1 MDMTLPAWLLPFV
14 VGVVFLTMF
23 VLERRFPLRKARR
36 SLWPR
41 VLVNVAITG
50 LAVATAAITVRP
62 AVEHLLALSP
72 AQNFGA
78 LALVS
83 LPLAAEFAIA
93 FVLFD
98 WSFYW
103 WHRLNHRVPLLWRF
117 HNVHHVDPDLD
128 VTTAFRFHAVEIG
141 YSSAFRATQVLL
153 IGPAAWMYFMYELV
167 FQVATLF
174 HHSNVKLPVQF
185 ERAVNRVFVTPRMHG
200 VHHSRFHHETDSNYS
215 TVFSWWDRLH
225 RSLRLNVPQQTIR
238 IGVPAYW
245 QAEDNRPDNLLAMP
259 FGQQRSYWKRPN
271 GTNME
276 TRPALEIPPPVNRMQ
291 E

>member
-1 MDMTLPAWLLPFV
+1 MTLPAWLLPLV
-14 VGVVFLTMF
+14 VAVVFLTLF
-23 VLERRFPLRKARR
+23 LLERRFPLRAARR

-41 VLVNVAITG
+41 VLVNAVITG

-72 AQNFGA
+72 EQHFGA
-78 LALVS
+78 LGLAE
-83 LPLAAEFAIA
+83 LPVAVEFGIA

-117 HNVHHVDPDLD
+117 HNVHHADPDLD
-128 VTTAFRFHAVEIG
+128 VTTSFRFHAVEIG

-153 IGPAAWMYFMYELV
+153 IGPAAWMYFIYELV
-167 FQVATLF
+167 FQVATVF
-174 HHSNVKLPVQF
+174 HHSNVKLPVGV

-200 VHHSRFHHETDSNYS
+200 VHHSHFHHETDSNYA

-225 RSLRLNVPQQTIR
+225 GSLRLNVAQQAIR
-238 IGVPAYW
+238 IGVPGYS
-245 QAEDNRPDNLLAMP
+245 QPGDNRPDRLLAMP
-259 FGQQRSYWKRPN
+259 FGQQRRYWKRPD
-271 GTNME
+271 GTDME
-276 TRPALEIPPPVNRMQ
+276 TRPASETASAVNCMQ

>member
-1 MDMTLPAWLLPFV
+1 MTLPAWLLPFV

-23 VLERRFPLRKARR
+23 MLERRFPLRKARR

-72 AQNFGA
+72 EQNFGA
-78 LALVS
+78 LASVS
-83 LPLAAEFAIA
+83 LPVAAEFAIA

-153 IGPAAWMYFMYELV
+153 IGPANWMYFMYELV

-174 HHSNVKLPVQF
+174 HHSNVKLPVQI
-185 ERAVNRVFVTPRMHG
+185 EQAVNRVFVTPRMHG

-215 TVFSWWDRLH
+215 TVLSWWDRLH
-225 RSLRLNVPQQTIR
+225 CSLRLNVPQQAIR
-238 IGVPAYW
+238 IGVPAYS
-245 QAEDNRPDNLLAMP
+245 QADDNRPGTLLAMP
-259 FGQQRSYWKRPN
+259 FGQQRPYWKRPD
-271 GTNME
+271 GTSME
-276 TRPALEIPPPVNRMQ
+276 SRPALETPTPVNRMQ

>member
-1 MDMTLPAWLLPFV
+1 MTLPVWLLPFV
-14 VGVVFLTMF
+14 VAVVYLTMF
-23 VLERRFPLRKARR
+23 LLERRFPLRKARR
-36 SLWPR
+36 SVWPR
-41 VLVNVAITG
+41 VLVNAFITG

-72 AQNFGA
+72 EQNFGA
-78 LALVS
+78 LALLE

-93 FVLFD
+93 FLLFD

-153 IGPAAWMYFMYELV
+153 IGPAAWMYFFYELV
-167 FQVATLF
+167 FQVATVF
-174 HHSNVKLPVQF
+174 HHSNVKLPVRI
-185 ERAVNRVFVTPRMHG
+185 ERAVDRVFVTPRMHG
-200 VHHSRFHHETDSNYS
+200 VHHSHFHQETDSNYS

-225 RSLRLNVPQQTIR
+225 RSLRLNVRQREIR
-238 IGVPAYW
+238 IGVPGYSLP
-245 QAEDNRPDNLLAMP
+245 EDNRILNLLRMP
-259 FGQQRSYWKRPN
+259 FYQQRDYWRHPK
-271 GTNME
+271 GTIME
-276 TRPALEIPPPVNRMQ
+276 TRPEPLTAPPSN
-291 E
+291 

>member
-14 VGVVFLTMF
+14 VGVVLLTMF
-23 VLERRFPLRKARR
+23 VLERRFPLREAHR

-72 AQNFGA
+72 EQNFGA
-78 LALVS
+78 LALVN
-83 LPLAAEFAIA
+83 LPMAAEFAIA
-93 FVLFD
+93 FLLFD
-98 WSFYW
+98 SSFYW

-174 HHSNVKLPVQF
+174 HHSNVKLPVKL

-200 VHHSRFHHETDSNYS
+200 IHHSRFHHETDSNYS

-225 RSLRLNVPQQTIR
+225 HSLRLNVPQQAIR
-238 IGVPAYW
+238 IGVPAYS
-245 QAEDNRPDNLLAMP
+245 QADDNSPGNLLAMP
-259 FGQQRSYWKRPN
+259 FGQQRPYWMRPD

-276 TRPALEIPPPVNRMQ
+276 SRPALKTPSPVKRMQ

>member
-1 MDMTLPAWLLPFV
+1 MTLPVWLLPFV
-14 VGVVFLTMF
+14 VAVVYLTMF
-23 VLERRFPLRKARR
+23 LLERRFPLRKARR
-36 SLWPR
+36 SVWPR
-41 VLVNVAITG
+41 VLVNAFITG

-72 AQNFGA
+72 EQNFGA
-78 LALVS
+78 LALLE

-93 FVLFD
+93 FLLFD

-153 IGPAAWMYFMYELV
+153 IGPAAWMYFFYELV
-167 FQVATLF
+167 FQVATVF
-174 HHSNVKLPVQF
+174 HHSNVKLPVRI

-200 VHHSRFHHETDSNYS
+200 VHHSHFHQETDSNYA
-215 TVFSWWDRLH
+215 TVLSWWDRLH
-225 RSLRLNVPQQTIR
+225 RSLRLNVPQQAII
-238 IGVPAYW
+238 IGVPAYSRP
-245 QAEDNRPDNLLAMP
+245 ADNRPGKLLRMP
-259 FGQQRSYWKRPN
+259 FVQQRIYWRGPD
-271 GTNME
+271 GTTME
-276 TRPALEIPPPVNRMQ
+276 TRPVSRTPGPANRMQ

>member
-1 MDMTLPAWLLPFV
+1 MTLPAWLLPFV
-14 VGVVFLTMF
+14 VGVIYLTMF
-23 VLERRFPLRKARR
+23 VLERRFPLRKAHR

-72 AQNFGA
+72 EQNFGA
-78 LALVS
+78 LASVS
-83 LPLAAEFAIA
+83 LPVAAEFAIA

-174 HHSNVKLPVQF
+174 HHSNVKLPVQI

-225 RSLRLNVPQQTIR
+225 RSLRLNVPQQAIR
-238 IGVPAYW
+238 IGVPAYS
-245 QAEDNRPDNLLAMP
+245 QADDNRPGNLLAMP
-259 FGQQRSYWKRPN
+259 FGQQRPYWSYPD

-276 TRPALEIPPPVNRMQ
+276 SRPALETPAPVNRMQ

>member
-1 MDMTLPAWLLPFV
+1 MTLPVWLLPFV
-14 VGVVFLTMF
+14 VAIVYLTMF
-23 VLERRFPLRKARR
+23 LLERRFPLRKARR

-50 LAVATAAITVRP
+50 VAVATAAITVRP

-72 AQNFGA
+72 QQNFGA
-78 LALVS
+78 LALLE

-93 FVLFD
+93 FLLFD

-153 IGPAAWMYFMYELV
+153 IGPAAWMYFTYELV

-174 HHSNVKLPVQF
+174 HHSNVKLPLRV

-200 VHHSRFHHETDSNYS
+200 VHHSHFHHETDSNYS
-215 TVFSWWDRLH
+215 TVLSWWDRLH
-225 RSLRLNVPQQTIR
+225 RSLRLNVPQEAIR
-238 IGVPAYW
+238 IGVPAYS
-245 QAEDNRPDNLLAMP
+245 QPADNRPGKLLAMP
-259 FGQQRSYWKRPN
+259 FAQQRTYWRRSD
-271 GTNME
+271 GATME
-276 TRPALEIPPPVNRMQ
+276 ARPASRTPGPANRMQ
-291 E
+291 Q

>member
-1 MDMTLPAWLLPFV
+1 MTLPVWLLPFV
-14 VGVVFLTMF
+14 VAIVYLTMF
-23 VLERRFPLRKARR
+23 LLERRFPLRKARR
-36 SLWPR
+36 PLWPR

-50 LAVATAAITVRP
+50 IAVATAAITVRP

-72 AQNFGA
+72 QQNFGA
-78 LALVS
+78 LALLE

-174 HHSNVKLPVQF
+174 HHSNVKLPLRI

-200 VHHSRFHHETDSNYS
+200 VHHSHFHTETDSNYS
-215 TVFSWWDRLH
+215 TVLSWWDRLH
-225 RSLRLNVPQQTIR
+225 RSLRLNVPQEAIR
-238 IGVPAYW
+238 IGVPAYS
-245 QAEDNRPDNLLAMP
+245 QPADNRPGKLLRMP
-259 FGQQRSYWKRPN
+259 FAEQRTYWRQD
-271 GTNME
+271 GATME
-276 TRPALEIPPPVNRMQ
+276 ARPASRTPGPANRMH